1 MIFSD
6 KLTSNSSV
14 LKYGVKSY
22 ISNSRIDK
30 SFPSSNSSKIFS
42 VIYYI
47 YHCSYNTPLH
57 TSKLIFGSF
66 YHFYDKTLF
75 IFDRQMNKN
84 NFIFPFSEC
93 RTNPA
98 TLTQTYQILNIL
110 QLYDLCQTAD
120 YDNYSVKGLPF
131 YTHNVKEQR
140 FKQYFEKL
148 YKNLIFKKLQAFCKH
163 RKREAA

>member
-1 MIFSD
+1 
-6 KLTSNSSV
+6 
-14 LKYGVKSY
+14 
-22 ISNSRIDK
+22 
-30 SFPSSNSSKIFS
+30 
-42 VIYYI
+42 
-47 YHCSYNTPLH
+47 
-57 TSKLIFGSF
+57 
-66 YHFYDKTLF
+66 
-75 IFDRQMNKN
+75 MNKN

-120 YDNYSVKGLPF
+120 YDNYSVKGLRF